1 MSLLKKHEKGSTDR
15 SVEFVECLSKMA
27 VNGDESSFLSYT
39 LEWSRTVNRGGLFE
53 VNDEAYRLFKRI
65 ETRMQNQLRA
75 MLNSALSVPGK
86 REIIID
92 SVAGDDDVQFLW
104 LLLSCD
110 ITDEDD
116 AICLLKEIIGLWLT
130 IRGFSIATSWL
141 EEYKMKTA
149 TTQKTKGLRK
159 SLKQKSDTKSNDDSN
174 IGGGTQ
180 TDTQSVEEIQTE
192 GTQSESD
199 HETES

>member
-1 MSLLKKHEKGSTDR
+1 
-15 SVEFVECLSKMA
+15 
-27 VNGDESSFLSYT
+27 
-39 LEWSRTVNRGGLFE
+39 
-53 VNDEAYRLFKRI
+53 
-65 ETRMQNQLRA
+65 

-130 IRGFSIATSWL
+130 IRGFSIATSWM

-159 SLKQKSDTKSNDDSN
+159 SLKQKSDTKSN